1 VEITAKG
8 LIDLAELIDK
18 NGEMERFDDDDVE
31 SFIRDG
37 ITKGDIDKE
46 RINADLRNL
55 LYGK

>member
-55 LYGK
+55 LFGK

>member
-1 VEITAKG
+1 MEITAKG

-55 LYGK
+55 LFGK